1 MCKVSFNCPDT
12 EWGRSGA
19 SALPKEATMEELIR
33 MIINK
38 TDSMTYDEMVSY
50 IEGVKSC
57 VILPG
62 LDEALVLHLYRS
74 ASEHIRQYARLLAD
88 IGSCV

>member
-1 MCKVSFNCPDT
+1 
-12 EWGRSGA
+12 
-19 SALPKEATMEELIR
+19 MEELIR

-50 IEGVKSC
+50 IEEVKSC

-74 ASEHIRQYARLLAD
+74 ASDQSREAALSLANR
-88 IGSCV
+88 